1 MGERRK
7 TSGEAD
13 RGSERKPEPVPP
25 IPLDA
30 VDLLAGIAPGVQLCA
45 DDSPLDAPDDEGA
58 CVSVAEVGRMLRSGD
73 STVRRLIRTPA
84 IKPKAPPAEPRE
96 PMRAGVP
103 PRSRER
109 PGE

>member
-7 TSGEAD
+7 ASGSGQRSRGPGAEA
-13 RGSERKPEPVPP
+13 PPP

-30 VDLLAGIAPGVQLCA
+30 VDLLAGIAPGVELCA
-45 DDSPLDAPDDEGA
+45 DDTIEDVDDEERAG
-58 CVSVAEVGRMLRSGD
+58 VSVAEVGRMLRSGD
-73 STVRRLIRTPA
+73 STVRRLIRTPGIA
-84 IKPKAPPAEPRE
+84 PKAPAGEPRE